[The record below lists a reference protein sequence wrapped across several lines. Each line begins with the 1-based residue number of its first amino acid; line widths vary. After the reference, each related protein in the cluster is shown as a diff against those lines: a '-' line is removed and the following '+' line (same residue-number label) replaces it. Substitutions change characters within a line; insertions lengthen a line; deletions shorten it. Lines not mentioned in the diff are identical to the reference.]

1 MKKTLALIMA
11 IMMIAFAVA
20 GCTESGYGDGDST
33 NSPAPGTTPSS
44 KPSSGPTG
52 STGFDSERDITV
64 ISREDGSG
72 TRGAFI
78 ELTGVEQKDEN
89 GEKVDKTTLDAQIT
103 NSTSVMMT
111 AVAGNEYAI
120 GYISLGSLNET
131 VKAIAIGGVEASV
144 ENIKNG
150 TYSLVRPFN
159 IATKAD
165 ISEAASDFIKFI
177 LSAEGQ
183 KVVEDSGYITIDGAK
198 AYDGNKPSGKIVV
211 AGSSSVT
218 PVMEKLK
225 EAYLKINPDV
235 KIEIQQNDSTTGMT
249 SAINGI
255 CDIGMASRELK
266 ESELS
271 SGLTATVIAQ
281 DGIAVIV
288 NNGNPVTGMTVEQIR
303 DIYIGTVTNW
313 KGFAE

>member
-1 MKKTLALIMA
+1 MKMKKFLAVMA
-11 IMMIAFAVA
+11 VVSMTAAMAA
-20 GCTESGYGDGDST
+20 GCGSSEEEGKTETNEKTEASGETDTS
-33 NSPAPGTTPSS
+33 
-44 KPSSGPTG
+44 
-52 STGFDSERDITV
+52 FDSANDISVT
-64 ISREDGSG
+64 SREDGSG

-78 ELTGVEQKDEN
+78 ELLGIEEKDDEGN
-89 GEKVDKTTLDAQIT
+89 KIDNTTEEANIT
-103 NSTSVMMT
+103 NSTSVMMST
-111 AVAGNEYAI
+111 VAGNEYAI

-131 VKAIAIGGVEASV
+131 VKAIAIDGVEANV
-144 ENIKNG
+144 KNIKNG

-183 KVVEDSGYITIDGAK
+183 KVVEDSGYITLDGAK

-225 EAYLKINPDV
+225 EAYLQINPDA
-235 KIEIQQNDSTTGMT
+235 KIDIHQSDSTTGMT

-255 CDIGMASRELK
+255 CDIGMASRDLK

-288 NNGNPVTGMTVEQIR
+288 NNDNPITGMTVEQIR
-303 DIYIGTVTNW
+303 DIYIGTVTSW
-313 KGFAE
+313 KSFAE